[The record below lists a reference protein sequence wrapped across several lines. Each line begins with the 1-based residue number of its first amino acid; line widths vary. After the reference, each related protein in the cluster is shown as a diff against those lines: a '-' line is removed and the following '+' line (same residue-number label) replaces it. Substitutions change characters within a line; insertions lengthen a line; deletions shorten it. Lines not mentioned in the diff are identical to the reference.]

1 MVVVARRDWGGDCDL
16 IGGPGVRLTV
26 CAFASM
32 MRDVTLSALRKD
44 VSLDARN
51 RPVRWM
57 SAIPFVK
64 SGRKPTQF
72 AMDPAAVTR

>member
-1 MVVVARRDWGGDCDL
+1 MVGVRRDWGGDCDL

-32 MRDVTLSALRKD
+32 IRDVTLSGRRKD
-44 VSLDARN
+44 VSLDARKS
-51 RPVRWM
+51 PVRWM
-57 SAIPFVK
+57 SAIPLVK